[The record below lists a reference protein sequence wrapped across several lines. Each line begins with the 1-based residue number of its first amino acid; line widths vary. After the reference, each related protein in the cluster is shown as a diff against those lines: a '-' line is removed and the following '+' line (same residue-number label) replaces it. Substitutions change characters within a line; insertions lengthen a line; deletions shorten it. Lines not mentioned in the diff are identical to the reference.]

1 MEKALAED
9 ATVYQYDE
17 VYDQME
23 EKKKENEQHKLSGG
37 NSNVSGEKKS
47 KYINKLMKSAE
58 MRKIENE
65 RRKERKVLK
74 ERESEG
80 GEFDDKEEF
89 VTSAYLFHQDV
100 LFLKVNLIWQ
110 FEVAIFINITPGHT
124 TEELLLTTW
133 KKI

>member
-58 MRKIENE
+58 IRKIENE

-100 LFLKVNLIWQ
+100 LLK
-110 FEVAIFINITPGHT
+110 
-124 TEELLLTTW
+124 LT
-133 KKI
+133 

>member
-37 NSNVSGEKKS
+37 NSNASGEKKS

-58 MRKIENE
+58 IRKIENE

-74 ERESEG
+74 ERENEG

-89 VTSAYLFHQDV
+89 VTSAYLFHQGG
-100 LFLKVNLIWQ
+100 LFLQFLTYVWPFFNMNEKVNYM
-110 FEVAIFINITPGHT
+110 EVMLMIFSY
-124 TEELLLTTW
+124 
-133 KKI
+133 

>member
-17 VYDQME
+17 VYDLME
-23 EKKKENEQHKLSGG
+23 EKKKENEQHKSSGG
-37 NSNVSGEKKS
+37 NNNASGEKKS

-58 MRKIENE
+58 MRKLENE

-74 ERESEG
+74 ERENEG

-89 VTSAYLFHQDV
+89 VTSAYLFHQVV
-100 LFLKVNLIWQ
+100 LFFQLNLIW
-110 FEVAIFINITPGHT
+110 
-124 TEELLLTTW
+124 
-133 KKI
+133 